1 MSKVIGIDL
10 GTTNSCVAVMDG
22 KDAKVI
28 ENSEGARTTPSMV
41 AFSDS
46 GERLTGLPAKRQ
58 AVTNPENT
66 LFAIKRL
73 IGRRFED
80 KTVEKDKKLVPYNI
94 VKGDNGD
101 AWVEVEDSKYSPSQI
116 SAFILQKMKETA
128 ESYLGEPVSQAVITV
143 PAYFNDSQRQATKDA
158 GKIAGLEV
166 LRIINEPTAA
176 ALAYGLDKEESHTIA
191 VYDLGGGTFDVTVVD
206 IYGNDI
212 SVVATAGDDELG
224 GKDFDDVLIK
234 HAATA
239 FEERHGLDPLAD
251 PVAQHDLRQKCV
263 SAKLSLSRRPR
274 INLFYD
280 FQGRILRM
288 EITRELFE
296 DLSQG
301 LLARC
306 RRLTEE
312 ALSEAG
318 CGPEAIDTVLLA
330 GGSTRMPM
338 VRRLIKDVFGK
349 DPATDINPD
358 ECVSLGAA
366 LTAALESARLAGEAP
381 PIDIRTHDVTSH
393 SLGMVVFRE
402 QKLFNSTIIR
412 RNSRIPCERTRD
424 DYVTTHDG
432 QTSMDL
438 WLVQGEEEDPLEC
451 QVLGHFEFYGIPARA
466 SSESRLAVT
475 FRYNANG
482 IVEVEAMDLGSGQTL
497 AHRLAASEV
506 TLDDIAR
513 NRVPMQLALIVDCSG
528 SMYGT
533 NINEARKA
541 ARAFV
546 ARTARD
552 SREFAVIAF
561 PGGVKTALTNQQDR
575 VEAAIQALTPIG
587 STPMHTGLAQARD
600 TLKGK
605 AGVQRVYVILT
616 DGHPDDPE
624 ATAAEAHRIKRMGG
638 RVITIGVGR
647 QVKRDFLSALC
658 TNPSDYHHCNESVE
672 LEGTFINLATQ
683 LGG

>member
-1 MSKVIGIDL
+1 MTTRAVGIDL
-10 GTTNSCVAVMDG
+10 GTTFSAIAYVNKHGVPEILHNA
-22 KDAKVI
+22 
-28 ENSEGARTTPSMV
+28 EGDRITPSVVLFDNDEVIVGNYAKQAAV
-41 AFSDS
+41 AYPEQVVEFVKRHMGDDDFVFEYNGESWTP
-46 GERLTGLPAKRQ
+46 ERL
-58 AVTNPENT
+58 
-66 LFAIKRL
+66 
-73 IGRRFED
+73 
-80 KTVEKDKKLVPYNI
+80 
-94 VKGDNGD
+94 
-101 AWVEVEDSKYSPSQI
+101 SS
-116 SAFILQKMKETA
+116 FILAKLKHDA
-128 ESYLGEPVSQAVITV
+128 EHRLGHPVTEAVITV
-143 PAYFNDSQRQATKDA
+143 PAYFRDKQRRATKRA
-158 GKIAGLEV
+158 GELAGFNV
-166 LRIINEPTAA
+166 LKLINEPTAA
-176 ALAYGLDKEESHTIA
+176 AFAYGLA
-191 VYDLGGGTFDVTVVD
+191 NVGRNMRCLVFDLGGGTFDVTVVD
-206 IYGNDI
+206 IEGNDI

-239 FEERHGLDPLAD
+239 FEERHGLDPLTD

-338 VRRLIKDVFGK
+338 VRRLIKELFGK

-466 SSESRLAVT
+466 SAESRLAVT

-546 ARTARD
+546 SRTARD

>member
-1 MSKVIGIDL
+1 MTTRAVGIDL
-10 GTTNSCVAVMDG
+10 GTTFSAIAYVNNHGVPEILRNAQGVRISPSVVLFDG
-22 KDAKVI
+22 KEVIVGIDAKQ
-28 ENSEGARTTPSMV
+28 AAV
-41 AFSDS
+41 AFPDQVVEFVKRHMGDDDFSFTYQ
-46 GERLTGLPAKRQ
+46 GESFS
-58 AVTNPENT
+58 PE
-66 LFAIKRL
+66 
-73 IGRRFED
+73 
-80 KTVEKDKKLVPYNI
+80 KL
-94 VKGDNGD
+94 
-101 AWVEVEDSKYSPSQI
+101 SS
-116 SAFILQKMKETA
+116 FILAKLKHDA
-128 ESYLGEPVSQAVITV
+128 EHRLGHPVEEAVITV
-143 PAYFNDSQRQATKDA
+143 PAYFRDKQRRATKRA
-158 GKIAGLEV
+158 GELAGFKV
-166 LRIINEPTAA
+166 LKLINEPTAA
-176 ALAYGLDKEESHTIA
+176 AFAYGLANAGRDMRCL
-191 VYDLGGGTFDVTVVD
+191 VFDLGGGTFDVTVVD
-206 IYGNDI
+206 IQKQDI
-212 SVVATAGDDELG
+212 QVVATAGDDALG
-224 GKDFDDVLIK
+224 GKDFDEVLMR
-234 HAATA
+234 HAADA
-239 FEERHGLDPLAD
+239 FKERHGVDPLAD
-251 PVAQHDLRQKCV
+251 PIGLHDLRQKCV
-263 SAKLSLSRRPR
+263 SAKLSLSRRPA
-274 INLFYD
+274 IKFFYD
-280 FQGRILRM
+280 FQGLTLRT
-288 EITRELFE
+288 EITRDFFE

-312 ALSEAG
+312 ALRESG

-338 VRRLIKDVFGK
+338 VRRLIKEMFDK
-349 DPATDINPD
+349 EPATDIDPD
-358 ECVSLGAA
+358 ACVALGAA
-366 LTAALESARLAGEAP
+366 LTAALESARRAGEAP

-402 QKLFNSTIIR
+402 NQLYNSTIIR

-438 WLVQGEEEDPLEC
+438 WLVQGEEEDPLDC
-451 QVLGHFEFYGIPARA
+451 NVLGHFEFYGIPARA
-466 SSESRLAVT
+466 GAESRLAVT
-475 FRYNANG
+475 YRYNANG

-497 AHRLAASEV
+497 AHRLAASDV
-506 TLDDIAR
+506 TLEDIAA
-513 NRVPMQLALIVDCSG
+513 NRVPMQLALIIDCSG

-546 ARTARD
+546 ERTAKE

-561 PGGVKTALTNQQDR
+561 PGGVKTALTNQRERID
-575 VEAAIQALTPIG
+575 AAIGALTPIG

-600 TLKGK
+600 ALKGK

-616 DGHPDDPE
+616 DGHPDDPD

-647 QVKRDFLSALC
+647 QVKREFLSALC

>member
-1 MSKVIGIDL
+1 MTTRAVGIDL
-10 GTTNSCVAVMDG
+10 GTTFSAIAYVNKHGVPEILHNA
-22 KDAKVI
+22 
-28 ENSEGARTTPSMV
+28 EGDRITPSVILFDGDEVIVGNYAKQAAV
-41 AFSDS
+41 AFPEQVVEFVKRHMGDDNFTFEYRGESWTP
-46 GERLTGLPAKRQ
+46 ERL
-58 AVTNPENT
+58 
-66 LFAIKRL
+66 
-73 IGRRFED
+73 
-80 KTVEKDKKLVPYNI
+80 
-94 VKGDNGD
+94 
-101 AWVEVEDSKYSPSQI
+101 SS
-116 SAFILQKMKETA
+116 FILAKLKHDA
-128 ESYLGEPVSQAVITV
+128 EHRLGHPVEEAVITV
-143 PAYFNDSQRQATKDA
+143 PAHFRDKQRRATIRA
-158 GKIAGLEV
+158 GEQAGLKV
-166 LRIINEPTAA
+166 LKLINEPTAA
-176 ALAYGLDKEESHTIA
+176 AFAYGLA
-191 VYDLGGGTFDVTVVD
+191 NAGRNMRCLVFDLGGGTFDVTVVD
-206 IYGNDI
+206 IEGSDI
-212 SVVATAGDDELG
+212 QVVATAGDDALG
-224 GKDFDDVLIK
+224 GKDFDDVLIH
-234 HAATA
+234 HAAQA
-239 FEERHGLDPLAD
+239 FQERHDLDPMSD
-251 PVAQHDLRQKCV
+251 PVAIHDLRQKCV

-288 EITRELFE
+288 EISRNLFE

-301 LLARC
+301 LVARC

-312 ALSEAG
+312 VLRESK

-338 VRRLIKDVFGK
+338 IRELIKDVFGK
-349 DPATDINPD
+349 EPATDINPD

-402 QKLFNSTIIR
+402 KSLYNSTIIR

-438 WLVQGEEEDPLEC
+438 WLVQGEEEDPLAC
-451 QVLGHFEFYGIPARA
+451 NVLGHFEFYGIPARA
-466 SSESRLAVT
+466 GTESRLAVT
-475 FRYNANG
+475 YRYNANG

-497 AHRLAASEV
+497 AHRLAAGDV
-506 TLDDIAR
+506 TLEDIAKD
-513 NRVPMQLALIVDCSG
+513 RVPMQLALIIDCSG

-533 NINEARKA
+533 NITEARKA

-546 ARTARD
+546 ERTAQD

-561 PGGVKTALTNQQDR
+561 PGGVKTGLTSQRDR
-575 VEAAIQALTPIG
+575 IDTAISALTPIG
-587 STPMHTGLAQARD
+587 STPMHTGMAQARD
-600 TLKGK
+600 ALKGK
-605 AGVQRVYVILT
+605 AGVQRVYVILA
-616 DGHPDDPE
+616 DGHPDDPA

-638 RVITIGVGR
+638 RIITIGVGR
-647 QVKRDFLSALC
+647 QVKQEFLTSLC
-658 TNPSDYHHCNESVE
+658 SNPSDYHHCRESIE